1 MPISETEVEKPAA
14 QGAAM
19 EITVSRQDL
28 VRELTA
34 TQSVVERKTT
44 IPILSNF
51 LLEAEEDRLNITATD
66 LDQAIRTSTAV
77 KVKKPGSCTVPAR
90 KLYDYIKL
98 LPEGDISIKLLE
110 NHWVQIRSGRSNTK
124 IVGMARANY
133 PQVPEFPAVA
143 ATSISLIALKT
154 LIARTIFAIS
164 NEESRY
170 TLNGALL
177 VIKAESLAMVATD
190 GHRLSYVEKPNENLE
205 GISGEK
211 RVLIPRKALQELQQ
225 LLTVT
230 EVEKVE
236 FADDEHTLFFRVG
249 HRTLSTRKLS
259 GQFPNFEAVMP
270 RDNTKFAVVR
280 CSELSAA
287 IQRVAQFADERSGA
301 IRMRLEGN
309 ELRSAP
315 TQLNQARAKT
325 PSTPPTPATPSWW
338 ASTRYTFSTSSK
350 PSATRVKSASNSRT
364 PSPPAR
370 CVQKTPTP
378 NTSIAT
384 SLCRCG
390 FEEATQ
396 KRQSHSAEVFVPV
409 ACQIPPSLWLRSLSP
424 GAATGRV
431 APICLP
437 ATGLPHSGHCLVWLP
452 RNILVFTGQ
461 LRDCILVP
469 VCQPRALALPVTIPR
484 ATQG

>member
-1 MPISETEVEKPAA
+1 MPIMETEVEKPAV
-14 QGAAM
+14 QGSAM
-19 EITVSRQDL
+19 EITVSRQEL
-28 VRELTA
+28 VKELTA

-51 LLEAEEDRLNITATD
+51 LIEAEGDRLNITATD
-66 LDQAIRTSTAV
+66 LDQAIRTSAAV
-77 KVKKPGSCTVPAR
+77 TVKKPGSCTIPAR

-98 LPEGDISIKLLE
+98 LPDGDISIKLLE

-124 IVGMARANY
+124 MVGMARANY
-133 PQVPEFPAVA
+133 PQVPEFPSVA
-143 ATSISLIALKT
+143 ATSISTVALKT

-190 GHRLSYVEKPNENLE
+190 GHRLSYVEKPNELLE

-225 LLTVT
+225 LLGNT
-230 EVEKVE
+230 EEEKVE

-280 CSELSAA
+280 SSELSAA

-301 IRMRLEGN
+301 IKLRLEGN
-309 ELRSAP
+309 ELKIS
-315 TQLNQARAKT
+315 
-325 PSTPPTPATPSWW
+325 
-338 ASTRYTFSTSSK
+338 
-350 PSATRVKSASNSRT
+350 SNSAESGESEDTIDT
-364 PSPPAR
+364 PYSSDPIM
-370 CVQKTPTP
+370 V
-378 NTSIAT
+378 
-384 SLCRCG
+384 G
-390 FEEATQ
+390 FNSVYILDFLKALGNEGEVRLEF
-396 KRQSHSAEVFVPV
+396 KDSQSAGQMRPEDPDAEYKYRYVLMPMR
-409 ACQIPPSLWLRSLSP
+409 I
-424 GAATGRV
+424 
-431 APICLP
+431 
-437 ATGLPHSGHCLVWLP
+437 
-452 RNILVFTGQ
+452 
-461 LRDCILVP
+461 
-469 VCQPRALALPVTIPR
+469 
-484 ATQG
+484 